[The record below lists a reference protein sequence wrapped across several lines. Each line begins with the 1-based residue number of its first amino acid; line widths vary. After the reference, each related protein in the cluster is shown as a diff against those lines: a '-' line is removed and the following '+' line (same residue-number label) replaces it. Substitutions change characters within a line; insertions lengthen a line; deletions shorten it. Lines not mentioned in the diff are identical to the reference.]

1 MNKLPQHNMRYG
13 GIYAYL
19 AEALGATGAISAG
32 LSVMQEAI
40 GRSEQDEERWHIAE
54 FLRIK
59 GELFRLQNGP
69 SAVEAAEE
77 SFQQS
82 LDWARRQGVLSW
94 ELRAAMSLAR
104 LHVKQMRTTEARNLV
119 ASTLARFKEGFETAD
134 LVAARNFVDQSS

>member
-1 MNKLPQHNMRYG
+1 M
-13 GIYAYL
+13 
-19 AEALGATGAISAG
+19 
-32 LSVMQEAI
+32 
-40 GRSEQDEERWHIAE
+40 
-54 FLRIK
+54 
-59 GELFRLQNGP
+59 QNGP

-104 LHVKQMRTTEARNLV
+104 LHVKQMRTTEARDLV

-134 LVAARNFVDQSS
+134 LVTARNFVDQSS